1 MCGCGRTRPS
11 SPSTTT
17 ADGLLIATAVEI
29 RDLRPHDWPEVARIY
44 AEGIAT
50 RNATFETD
58 VPSWDNWAGVHR
70 PIPRLVAT
78 VAGEV
83 VAWAAVAP
91 VSTRPIYSGVAEI
104 SLYVAKQARGQGV
117 GTALLAEFVRE
128 SEAAGIWTLQTSVF
142 LENEASLRLLE
153 RAGFRVVG
161 RRERIAQ
168 LDGRWRDTLLL
179 ERRSEV
185 TE

>member
-1 MCGCGRTRPS
+1 
-11 SPSTTT
+11 
-17 ADGLLIATAVEI
+17 LIATAVEI
-29 RDLRPHDWPEVARIY
+29 RDLRPDDWPEVARIY

-58 VPSWDNWAGVHR
+58 VPSWDKWAGVHR

-117 GTALLAEFVRE
+117 GRALMSVAHRE
-128 SEAAGIWTLQTSVF
+128 LNVPGVLGTFLFYNPINPLSSVF
-142 LENEASLRLLE
+142 WHRQGYRPLWTMWI
-153 RAGFRVVG
+153 
-161 RRERIAQ
+161 RRPA
-168 LDGRWRDTLLL
+168 W
-179 ERRSEV
+179 S
-185 TE
+185 